1 MTLHDPLS
9 SIEHPEGQLTGVPE
23 LGFDDFDS
31 FLRTFKKRGQPVVL
45 RGYHNADRALH
56 RWSFDSLKERLPNP
70 RVDLDVGDAMVTDGL
85 VFAQLSLHN
94 YLEAISTNQASL
106 NGEALYLQGFD
117 MFDLLPE
124 AFDEIHFPHMRQV
137 AIRQVT
143 RAWVG
148 PGGTVTGYHADLGD
162 NQLSQVVGRKFV
174 KLISPDQADRVYV
187 TKKYD
192 PNGVACAVDADN
204 WDRAAHPKLADAAA
218 MYVTLEPGDSLFIPG
233 GWFHY
238 VRAITASISVNC
250 VGYTAKQLTL
260 GKTMDQ
266 VRRRLHNVGLYGDTC
281 TCHMEVDGKRVARV

>member
-1 MTLHDPLS
+1 MALHDHLLAD
-9 SIEHPEGQLTGVPE
+9 HPEGLLRPLPE
-23 LGFDDFDS
+23 LHVDDFDR
-31 FLRTFKKRGQPVVL
+31 FLPDFKKRGQPVVL

-56 RWSFDSLKERLPNP
+56 RWSFESLKARLPNP

-94 YLEAISTNQASL
+94 YLDAISNNAASL
-106 NGEALYLQGFD
+106 NGETLYLQGFD
-117 MFDLLPE
+117 LFDLLPE
-124 AFDEIHFPHMRQV
+124 AFDEIQFTHLRQV

-148 PGGTVTGYHADLGD
+148 PADTVTGYHADLGD
-162 NQLSQVVGRKFV
+162 NQLSQIVGQKFV
-174 KLISPDQADRVYV
+174 KLISPAQADRVYV

-192 PNGVACAVDADN
+192 PNGVACAVDADD
-204 WDRAAHPKLADAAA
+204 WDQQRHPLLAEASA
-218 MYVTLEPGDSLFIPG
+218 MYVALEPGDSVFIPG

-238 VRAITASISVNC
+238 VRSLTASISVNC

-260 GKTMDQ
+260 GKTKDQ
-266 VRRRLHNVGLYGDTC
+266 IRRGLHNVGLYGETC